1 VVEKDGYFLCALT
14 VEDPTTPG
22 LFYEAEVGKRLIAVE
37 VVVGNVSG
45 EMVTTNP
52 LDATLIDADGFVYRP
67 ELAGRDG
74 QLELMDLNPGEK
86 VKGWVAFVVPESA
99 TPASIKFELPGE
111 NIIQAGCTS

>member
-1 VVEKDGYFLCALT
+1 VVEKAAISCAPWT

-22 LFYEAEVGKRLIAVE
+22 LFYEAETGKRLIAVE

-52 LDATLIDADGFVYRP
+52 LDATLIDADGFKYMP

-74 QLELMDLNPGEK
+74 QLEMGE
-86 VKGWVAFVVPESA
+86 PQSR
-99 TPASIKFELPGE
+99 
-111 NIIQAGCTS
+111 